1 MLEPLSTDIKTAITD
16 SGDFSDFTIYRIDM
30 DEDEDTDYEYDV
42 PNIIYG
48 TTNVPIDYFMD
59 GTRRMS
65 AEVVFNLSVSE
76 FDTISGLTRK
86 RLVNEKLD
94 KLQDTLSDMR
104 FTSLTPITHDCRGG
118 EQVAKEQ
125 VAEDEFLYRG
135 ILTMAVEYLD
145 ATT

>member
-104 FTSLTPITHDCRGG
+104 FTSLTPITHD
-118 EQVAKEQ
+118 
-125 VAEDEFLYRG
+125 
-135 ILTMAVEYLD
+135 
-145 ATT
+145 